1 MCCTREHPPCKTQVK
16 KGTKHPVPQ
25 TLTLQVTG
33 DVCGSSCDVCRNEY
47 SNIHDWILYT
57 PEFQQIV
64 MVIASPGA
72 LLLALW
78 CCPTPHINTAFV
90 YQPSLLLRGMSGVQ
104 ELEDMASADLS
115 VLTSARSGLLS
126 RARRTL

>member
-1 MCCTREHPPCKTQVK
+1 M
-16 KGTKHPVPQ
+16 
-25 TLTLQVTG
+25 
-33 DVCGSSCDVCRNEY
+33 CGSSCDVCRNEY

-78 CCPTPHINTAFV
+78 
-90 YQPSLLLRGMSGVQ
+90 GMSGVQ